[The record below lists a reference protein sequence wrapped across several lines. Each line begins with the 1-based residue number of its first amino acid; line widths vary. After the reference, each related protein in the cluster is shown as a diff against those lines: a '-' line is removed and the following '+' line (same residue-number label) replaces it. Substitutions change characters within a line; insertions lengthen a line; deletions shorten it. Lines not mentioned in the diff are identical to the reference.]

1 MKRRCRLRLPR
12 RGGVAR
18 LDDFPVSQVL
28 RCSFSCEVVECPH
41 GVRGSAQGE
50 EEGHPADP
58 GRRGEAAACG
68 CRINWIDFDCSGRP
82 PRSCWLRCRSSRPRR
97 AAPKAGAV
105 DAAASRPQSPV
116 LPKRCDYEALL
127 GWLKLPRFG
136 IHDTA
141 HNWIDYFAPSL
152 PGTKHLVVDRLA
164 ELVEFGAEPQNRQVD
179 LFFAWWELEFMHQE
193 KQRKMP
199 IIPREPDDA
208 IPVLTSDQMM
218 RLGQYP
224 KVMESISRFREGA
237 ARLKVG
243 GWNQRSVMSLLGYAV
258 GWSGPTKDRRHA
270 ALEACMVLQD
280 GFLPESQ
287 RHFWGARGT
296 RRRARA
302 IGKMIQ
308 LFISLSER
316 RTHGDWSKACA
327 DWRSDLAWV
336 EATWIAPSVPVPVT
350 PVTPS

>member
-1 MKRRCRLRLPR
+1 MESGVPLKAKKKVIQPTPVVEVKPQPASAASTGSTSIARGGHRGLAGFVAAHHALAALLPR
-12 RGGVAR
+12 
-18 LDDFPVSQVL
+18 PVQSMLPRV
-28 RCSFSCEVVECPH
+28 
-41 GVRGSAQGE
+41 
-50 EEGHPADP
+50 DP
-58 GRRGEAAACG
+58 
-68 CRINWIDFDCSGRP
+68 N
-82 PRSCWLRCRSSRPRR
+82 
-97 AAPKAGAV
+97 
-105 DAAASRPQSPV
+105 SPV
-116 LPKRCDYEALL
+116 VPKRCDYEALL
-127 GWLKLPRFG
+127 SWLKLPRFG
-136 IHDTA
+136 VHATA
-141 HNWIDYFAPSL
+141 HNWVDYFAPSL
-152 PGTKHLVVDRLA
+152 PGTKHLVVDRLT

-237 ARLKVG
+237 ARLKIG

-336 EATWIAPSVPVPVT
+336 EATWIVPPVPVPVT

>member
-1 MKRRCRLRLPR
+1 MDAGGPLKAKKKVITATPVVEVKPQAGRGAPAGGASTVVTPQRSLAGFVAAHHALAALLPKPVQSMLPR
-12 RGGVAR
+12 V
-18 LDDFPVSQVL
+18 
-28 RCSFSCEVVECPH
+28 
-41 GVRGSAQGE
+41 
-50 EEGHPADP
+50 DP
-58 GRRGEAAACG
+58 
-68 CRINWIDFDCSGRP
+68 N
-82 PRSCWLRCRSSRPRR
+82 
-97 AAPKAGAV
+97 
-105 DAAASRPQSPV
+105 SPV
-116 LPKRCDYEALL
+116 VPKRCDYEALL
-127 GWLKLPRFG
+127 SWLKLPRFG
-136 IHDTA
+136 VHDTA

-199 IIPREPDDA
+199 IISREPDDA

>member
-1 MKRRCRLRLPR
+1 MSSGAPLKAKKKIIQPT
-12 RGGVAR
+12 
-18 LDDFPVSQVL
+18 P
-28 RCSFSCEVVECPH
+28 VVEVKPQA
-41 GVRGSAQGE
+41 RREAPSA
-50 EEGHPADP
+50 
-58 GRRGEAAACG
+58 RAAAVV
-68 CRINWIDFDCSGRP
+68 SP
-82 PRSCWLRCRSSRPRR
+82 PRSLAGFV
-97 AAPKAGAV
+97 AAHHALAALLPKAVQSMLPRV
-105 DAAASRPQSPV
+105 DPNSPV
-116 LPKRCDYEALL
+116 VPKRCDYEVLIS
-127 GWLKLPRFG
+127 WLKLPRFG
-136 IHDTA
+136 VHDTA
-141 HNWIDYFAPSL
+141 HNWVDYFASSL
-152 PGTKHLVVDRLA
+152 PTPKHLVVDRLA
-164 ELVEFGAEPQNRQVD
+164 ELVEFGAEPQSRQVD

-224 KVMESISRFREGA
+224 KVMDSISRFREGA
-237 ARLKVG
+237 AGLKSG

-287 RHFWGARGT
+287 RNFWGARGT